1 MTIKKNLA
9 DLKTAVAEK
18 EAEASSKAKTPAKET
33 DAKKEETKKAD
44 VVDTSPEEVKPVL
57 DSKGRAYGTGRRK
70 DAVARVWVSRG
81 SGKIIVNKRNV
92 VDYFARGTQRLII
105 NQPFDLSNRK
115 GQFDVMCIVSG
126 GGLSGQAGAVRHG
139 ISRALVNFEPGL
151 RMILKK
157 GGMLTRDSRI
167 VERKKYGRHKARKS
181 TQWVKR

>member
-9 DLKTAVAEK
+9 DLKSAVAEK
-18 EAEASSKAKTPAKET
+18 ADASAADAAVAAEKII
-33 DAKKEETKKAD
+33 EEI
-44 VVDTSPEEVKPVL
+44 KPQL

-81 SGKIIVNKRNV
+81 SGKITVNNRDV
-92 VDYFARGTQRLII
+92 VQYFARGTQRLII
-105 NQPFDLSNRK
+105 NQPFELSSRT
-115 GQFDVMCIVSG
+115 GQFDVMCMVSG

-151 RMILKK
+151 RMVLKK
-157 GGMLTRDSRI
+157 AGMLTRDSRI
-167 VERKKYGRHKARKS
+167 VERKKYGQHKARKS